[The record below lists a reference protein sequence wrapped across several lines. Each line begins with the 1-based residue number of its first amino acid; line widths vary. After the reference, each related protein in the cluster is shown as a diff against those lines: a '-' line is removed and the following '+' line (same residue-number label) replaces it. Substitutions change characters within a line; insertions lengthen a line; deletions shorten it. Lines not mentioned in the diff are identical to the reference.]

1 MGSHSAVVKRER
13 AMGILVFLLLFLLFE
28 DNVSCQ
34 RLRCG
39 PSQKMNAYGRC
50 VKAWSSTISM
60 AQSEINV
67 VETLASELRSRL
79 GNNILIPCKDV
90 DNCEACFN
98 EDPGKIFCPKKESIK
113 KSRSTPEY
121 VNGSVYSDLSDWQ
134 CSELSPRVGPVLEAF
149 SYWSGYDDGS
159 ICDCGTPFA
168 MQRGDLLTH
177 SNGSDGFIWSFRPL
191 NRNSSRKW
199 GLSNPWTVYES
210 TGGPG
215 WFVMEN
221 DGLPVNDNRPPY
233 IPAQPCNQY
242 PDISS
247 IFKLNILAGYNLQPV
262 NMAGQSCFVDDC
274 WSNEGCDPDCI
285 SEELPIEE
293 CDPEDPDCKR

>member
-90 DNCEACFN
+90 DN
-98 EDPGKIFCPKKESIK
+98 
-113 KSRSTPEY
+113 
-121 VNGSVYSDLSDWQ
+121 
-134 CSELSPRVGPVLEAF
+134 
-149 SYWSGYDDGS
+149 
-159 ICDCGTPFA
+159 
-168 MQRGDLLTH
+168 
-177 SNGSDGFIWSFRPL
+177 
-191 NRNSSRKW
+191 
-199 GLSNPWTVYES
+199 
-210 TGGPG
+210 
-215 WFVMEN
+215 
-221 DGLPVNDNRPPY
+221 
-233 IPAQPCNQY
+233 
-242 PDISS
+242 
-247 IFKLNILAGYNLQPV
+247 LQPV

-274 WSNEGCDPDCI
+274 WSNEGCDCGTPFAMQ
-285 SEELPIEE
+285 
-293 CDPEDPDCKR
+293 R